1 MTAGHTS
8 TTAAHGLA
16 GKPLPTAPHAP
27 AHNTTARALATTG
40 AVAARLNAELIGP
53 ADIALTHFEGM
64 ERAGPGGLTFIR
76 SGEFASGWP
85 ASKASAALV
94 TRGTNVPGHDASTR
108 ALLIVPDADLA
119 LVQLLEAFAPRPAFP
134 PPGIHASSV
143 VDPSAKV
150 SPKARIGPLCVIG
163 PDATIGDDTVLV
175 ERVSIASNCRIGART
190 ILHPGVAVYSGCSVG
205 SDCVLHANAVIGA
218 DGFGY
223 RPAPDGR
230 GVVKIPHV
238 GTAEI
243 HDHVEL
249 GAGTCV
255 DRAKFGATVVGAGSK
270 FDNMVQV
277 AHGCRVGRCVLIAA
291 HTALG
296 GSVTVGDGTQIGG
309 NSAISDGVT
318 IGAGC
323 KIGGQSAVMREVEP
337 GTMLVGMPAIG
348 TREFFRMHKVLREVT
363 DFWPRLRAMLRSHE
377 SEKPDATRADH

>member
-1 MTAGHTS
+1 MSAAQTAVS
-8 TTAAHGLA
+8 TAA
-16 GKPLPTAPHAP
+16 GKSSPTSASTSAPTSDESAP
-27 AHNTTARALATTG
+27 ANRPLATSG
-40 AVAARLNAELIGP
+40 AIAARLNAELIGP
-53 ADIALTHFEGM
+53 PDLALTHFEAM

-85 ASKASAALV
+85 VSKAAAALV

-119 LVQLLEAFAPRPAFP
+119 LVQLLEAFAPRPALP
-134 PPGIHASSV
+134 SPGIHPSSV
-143 VDPSAKV
+143 VDPSAKI
-150 SPKARIGPLCVIG
+150 SPKARIGPLCAIG

-175 ERVSIASNCRIGART
+175 ERVSIASNCRVGNRS
-190 ILHPGVAVYSGCSVG
+190 ILHPGVAIYSGCSVG
-205 SDCVLHANAVIGA
+205 SDCVLHANVVIGA

-249 GAGTCV
+249 GAGTCI

-296 GSVTVGDGTQIGG
+296 GSVTVGDGSQIGG

-318 IGAGC
+318 IGPGC
-323 KIGGQSAVMREVEP
+323 RIGGQSAVMREVEP
-337 GTMLVGMPAIG
+337 GAMLVGMPAIG

-363 DFWPRLRAMLRSHE
+363 DFWPRVRAMLRTHE
-377 SEKPDATRADH
+377 SK